1 MIALRRICYFFC
13 IICCSVTIALAQ
25 SESIHLSGDND
36 TFRLFLA
43 PTSLTLPAN
52 HGSVQLAE
60 LSVPC
65 VNYGIID
72 ELIVRGGITPFTIT
86 GHSLYF
92 GMLGLQV
99 FDYDG
104 FSGVGGVAFTDIT
117 GASRNWEPALYG
129 FGVIGY
135 SNSKFGVFTGFGGG
149 YSSSRESNSAI
160 FMVGGEY
167 SISAHNTL
175 VSENWFVS
183 ETGVDAFSIGIRIFG
198 KTLSGEFGIV
208 AITKEH
214 SLKISTVAPWI
225 SLSYHFDTSEE

>member
-1 MIALRRICYFFC
+1 MIALTRIRSILFVL
-13 IICCSVTIALAQ
+13 CCSASFAFAQ
-25 SESIHLSGDND
+25 SDSIHLSPDND
-36 TFRLFLA
+36 HFRLFLA

-65 VNYGIID
+65 INYGIID
-72 ELIVRGGITPFTIT
+72 ELIVRGGITPFTIS

-99 FDYDG
+99 FDYSG
-104 FSGVGGVAFTDIT
+104 FTGVGGVAFTDIT
-117 GASRNWEPALYG
+117 GESRNWEPALYG

-135 SNSKFGVFTGFGGG
+135 STSKFGVFTGFGGG

-167 SISAHNTL
+167 SISSHNTL

-208 AITKEH
+208 GITEEH